1 MVAKTRNPQSTKRC
15 LETFQENE
23 IIALSI
29 DDQWDVDLIDMSK
42 YSKENDGIAFVL
54 VVIDIFFS
62 KFLCMQPLQDKK
74 GQSVTAAFINVLR
87 EGRPPTKIHT

>member
-54 VVIDIFFS
+54 VVIDIFF
-62 KFLCMQPLQDKK
+62 F
-74 GQSVTAAFINVLR
+74 
-87 EGRPPTKIHT
+87 

>member
-1 MVAKTRNPQSTKRC
+1 MVAKTRSPQSTKRC

-54 VVIDIFFS
+54 VVIDIFFLNS
-62 KFLCMQPLQDKK
+62 YVCNLFRTRKAKMSLQ
-74 GQSVTAAFINVLR
+74 LL
-87 EGRPPTKIHT
+87 